1 MCAIQVCCAYRDFL
15 ENIFQILCTL
25 SQLCVLLICI
35 MIGWEEGQGSE
46 AQGEVMDM
54 AMNLG
59 TALLIFGAMRA
70 AVMNITAIV
79 SCECCADSIKER
91 MRDSLAAHSIN
102 QESLNLYGVATIS
115 QLMHKLLKAGIEA
128 SEATVLQIESVSEA
142 IKSAEAI
149 VPDVADVADKGL
161 LDKGTDVA
169 LDGLKLLK
177 TTAEQALCDKL
188 GCEQG
193 QLVETLTARALEKLQ
208 QRLEDGIK
216 DKLLNNDDDTEAPT
230 PLQVAVRLRDMLA
243 KAELT
248 DAEQQ
253 IANVVELLERPQT
266 YSSRTEGRSSLLEEL
281 KEAASATHDLSAK
294 LTEDKKGTEAEEAK
308 KLATLLD
315 EATAAEEATNKEVD
329 KEDEPTSDKD
339 VDYSESITDIAK
351 RRLKEVD
358 KEETLALVTNSLLDF
373 FLDGQAEEKLA
384 DQCNQFSIQMV
395 TKETMKR
402 GLETATADET
412 EAVDDADAAPTMA
425 DVGLEAPTLDENDIS
440 LDIKI
445 QDPEEVEV
453 QACVLE
459 KASELLQDLQ
469 ADIVCWL
476 SSEENWPP
484 TSIETVLKYE
494 IALQQKLAEMH
505 QKAKD
510 KCMTDELQQ
519 AADEFVKDKGFVVDT
534 GIIVEKVLNGP
545 MEKAVRQ
552 TVDAIENRL

>member
-1 MCAIQVCCAYRDFL
+1 M
-15 ENIFQILCTL
+15 
-25 SQLCVLLICI
+25 
-35 MIGWEEGQGSE
+35 
-46 AQGEVMDM
+46 
-54 AMNLG
+54 
-59 TALLIFGAMRA
+59 
-70 AVMNITAIV
+70 
-79 SCECCADSIKER
+79 
-91 MRDSLAAHSIN
+91 
-102 QESLNLYGVATIS
+102 
-115 QLMHKLLKAGIEA
+115 
-128 SEATVLQIESVSEA
+128 
-142 IKSAEAI
+142 
-149 VPDVADVADKGL
+149 
-161 LDKGTDVA
+161 
-169 LDGLKLLK
+169 
-177 TTAEQALCDKL
+177 
-188 GCEQG
+188 
-193 QLVETLTARALEKLQ
+193 
-208 QRLEDGIK
+208 
-216 DKLLNNDDDTEAPT
+216 
-230 PLQVAVRLRDMLA
+230 
-243 KAELT
+243 
-248 DAEQQ
+248 
-253 IANVVELLERPQT
+253 
-266 YSSRTEGRSSLLEEL
+266 
-281 KEAASATHDLSAK
+281 
-294 LTEDKKGTEAEEAK
+294 
-308 KLATLLD
+308 
-315 EATAAEEATNKEVD
+315 
-329 KEDEPTSDKD
+329 
-339 VDYSESITDIAK
+339 
-351 RRLKEVD
+351 
-358 KEETLALVTNSLLDF
+358 VTNSLLDF

-402 GLETATADET
+402 GLEAATADET

-552 TVDAIENRL
+552 TVDAVENKIEDLKRELPDSQPDRELVLPAMSFLPEGCVRKWEKSSYFTLKAIAALYAVILACTCTCLVSRSWFECDVGTSTIDFGLDWGLSHNENKIVDYSGDFEKEANIAFSFLLLALIALLPGLVLTVIPVFGLTFKKYTLEHIGQHITCGKKEYDLDLSLDAITPDRFFLIGTITNTLFVVFAALGLCFATQLNVSGCNADAGAALYIMWVMWLVSVNLMFSWVLPFSSRGSVAIWHPQDTQDTQENDRSQENYGAEVVEAQLAEIVDYEESEDSTQKSALQVEAGKADTKETADFNETLESPKKHEPEEPVLAAKKEEPEPVVSVGLSPREKAMVLEEGGWFSPGGTQQL